1 MAATS
6 YLESSGKVA
15 DELTGTHHI
24 KITRTIEDNI
34 SYFKMYVDGN
44 EVNFDVKS
52 NQYVEMTSR
61 YTGSYLLWVGGEYTS
76 ADIANLEFTSSLN

>member
-1 MAATS
+1 
-6 YLESSGKVA
+6 
-15 DELTGTHHI
+15 
-24 KITRTIEDNI
+24 
-34 SYFKMYVDGN
+34 MYVDGN